1 MLLAPNRRRTR
12 RRTSS
17 VNAGFRRKITA
28 HDQAGRLEEGVSKA
42 NPDLIPFEERDS
54 RSPDKL
60 KVDLDP
66 SELSGLGVPGGMA
79 LHGQALGHSLLLGV
93 PHENGRHRPLLL
105 CESENWANEVLVDP
119 GARAGIAAQA
129 SRGRRDQQVLNRAPA
144 GSAKFSWSTILFS
157 SPTIETTMMTE
168 DE

>member
-17 VNAGFRRKITA
+17 VKR
-28 HDQAGRLEEGVSKA
+28 GVSSKDYCSHIKLDGWKNA
-42 NPDLIPFEERDS
+42 YLRQIPIFIPFEERDS

-79 LHGQALGHSLLLGV
+79 LYGQALGHSLLLGV
-93 PHENGRHRPLLL
+93 PHENARHRPLLL

-144 GSAKFSWSTILFS
+144 GREVLLVNDFVLIAHHGN
-157 SPTIETTMMTE
+157 
-168 DE
+168 DDDD